1 MTQTDIFCDG
11 SARGNG
17 QHGARAGYGVI
28 MIIDRIPATK
38 YSVKLPPT
46 DPQTNQR
53 AELLALFHALRIV
66 DEKKIP
72 ITIYT
77 DSMYGIN
84 CVSVWGSGWKKRG
97 WKKADGKPVLHID
110 IIEPMITL
118 YESLIEGKFLTLK
131 HVKGHQKTC
140 TYEAYGNSLADE
152 LATQAA
158 DS

>member
-17 QHGARAGYGVI
+17 QQGARAGYGVI
-28 MIIDRIPATK
+28 LFIDRLPSTK
-38 YSVKLPPT
+38 YSVKLPAS

-66 DEKKIP
+66 KEKHVQT
-72 ITIYT
+72 TIYT

-97 WKKADGKPVLHID
+97 WKKADGKPVLHVD

-118 YESLIEGKFLTLK
+118 YESLTASKFLTLK

-152 LATQAA
+152 LATAAA